1 LLSMKLGEV
10 ERGFNSM
17 VMLASRMEMGLM
29 GF

>member
-1 LLSMKLGEV
+1 MKLGEV

-29 GF
+29 GLMGL

>member
-1 LLSMKLGEV
+1 MKLGEV